1 MDEQRRKAQLGIM
14 SPEDLMRIAN
24 GG

>member
-1 MDEQRRKAQLGIM
+1 MDEQQRKAQLSMM
-14 SPEDLMRIAN
+14 SPVDLMRIAN